1 MFWKDGDWGLLIRK
15 DEMELLLSLR
25 GAESPKIDLIPSIF
39 SVLEPVDQIEWGME
53 GCSGIRIIRRATR
66 RWK

>member
-1 MFWKDGDWGLLIRK
+1 MGIGAIDPERRDGIAIESSRRWKQ
-15 DEMELLLSLR
+15 
-25 GAESPKIDLIPSIF
+25 SPKIDLIPPIE

-53 GCSGIRIIRRATR
+53 GCSDIRIIRRATR